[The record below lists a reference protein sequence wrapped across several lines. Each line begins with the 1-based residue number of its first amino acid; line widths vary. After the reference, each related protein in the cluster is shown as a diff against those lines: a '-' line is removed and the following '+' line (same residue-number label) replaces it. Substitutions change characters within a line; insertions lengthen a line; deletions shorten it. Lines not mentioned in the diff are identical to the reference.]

1 MDSILCISRLVEAAV
16 RKMYFKVD
24 VLKFRNIRKE
34 TPLLQWNCNCEYCDV
49 FRTVF
54 FKTSGGCFCN
64 EFLGNQ
70 DLKYMIEKKKKL
82 GHWCRNKS
90 TYRKMDILGGKS
102 WFYQNSL
109 IVTCFLYF
117 LNLSKPL
124 VDFWLVVG
132 GLEGGGR

>member
-70 DLKYMIEKKKKL
+70 DLKYMIEKKKNWDTDVEINPLTVKWIFS
-82 GHWCRNKS
+82 GENHGFIKTHWLSRVFY
-90 TYRKMDILGGKS
+90 TS
-102 WFYQNSL
+102 WIFQNL
-109 IVTCFLYF
+109 
-117 LNLSKPL
+117 
-124 VDFWLVVG
+124 
-132 GLEGGGR
+132 